1 MQTVDPICNLYIIE
15 PYKQTTTGIK
25 TMQNLI
31 SKLSKT
37 DQRHIKLAL
46 IHANNGNMRMLDAM
60 IRSANSRSVGILEA
74 IKGLI

>member
-1 MQTVDPICNLYIIE
+1 MD
-15 PYKQTTTGIK
+15 
-25 TMQNLI
+25 NLI

-60 IRSANSRSVGILEA
+60 IRSANSRGVDILEA

>member
-1 MQTVDPICNLYIIE
+1 MLSDYNASPAIRPDNQKG
-15 PYKQTTTGIK
+15 KQ

-37 DQRHIKLAL
+37 DQRHIRLAL
-46 IHANNGNMRMLDAM
+46 IHANNGNMRMIDAM
-60 IRSANSRSVGILEA
+60 IRSANSRSAGILEA

>member
-1 MQTVDPICNLYIIE
+1 MLSNYYYYI
-15 PYKQTTTGIK
+15 GIK